1 MARHAPYRWAS
12 SGDLNA
18 FFGLSIDNLAV
29 LVLTVSL
36 LATVFGYPAQF
47 ALSHL
52 VQDWRALKDSR
63 ELIEFSDQV
72 RLPSPKPKATN
83 LIKTYWGEQLR
94 YLSRQ
99 S

>member
-1 MARHAPYRWAS
+1 MHRKALYRWAS
-12 SGDLNA
+12 PGDLNA

-52 VQDWRALKDSR
+52 QEDMLEEDVI
-63 ELIEFSDQV
+63 ELIETTWVVPEGTFLFGVDELDCQYSV
-72 RLPSPKPKATN
+72 HYKSNNSKK
-83 LIKTYWGEQLR
+83 
-94 YLSRQ
+94 
-99 S
+99 